1 MELAEKGE
9 EYYVFAPH
17 TVYKQ
22 YGLEFND
29 IDFDKMYD
37 DLVANP
43 HVRKRKLN
51 PRELL
56 IEIAKTQFES
66 GYPYITFVSKAN
78 KVHALKDLGTIKQS
92 NLCCEILML
101 QETSIINDY
110 GVEDEIKRDINC
122 NLGS

>member
-1 MELAEKGE
+1 MATMQMVEDIVQSSWKHEGQLTKKIAGDEKSRLQTLSIGLVVPDKFMELAEKGE

-56 IEIAKTQFES
+56 IDIA
-66 GYPYITFVSKAN
+66 
-78 KVHALKDLGTIKQS
+78 
-92 NLCCEILML
+92 
-101 QETSIINDY
+101 
-110 GVEDEIKRDINC
+110 
-122 NLGS
+122 